1 MRWWWEAI
9 LIHIHGVRFLQLDS
23 IGEHL
28 NSEGL
33 HLDHVLELIHLDEY
47 SLDELL
53 LVKLFLHK
61 LSDFTH
67 VYRGR

>member
-1 MRWWWEAI
+1 M
-9 LIHIHGVRFLQLDS
+9 HGVRFLQLYS

-28 NSEGL
+28 DCDGL

-53 LVKLFLHK
+53 LVELFLHQ